1 MLSIPKLRVAI
12 PAAPRNIGRSIISEQ
27 EDTRIDLKLLKGLVR
42 LMKGGDVSELEV
54 DDSDKG
60 LRIRLKRG
68 GAGSDAA
75 APTVQL
81 LGGGPAYAPGP
92 AESAAPVSSEAPPES
107 APESDAKVIKSPMVG
122 TFYRTPS
129 PDADPFVRIG
139 DHVEETSVVCI
150 LEAMKV
156 MNEIQAEIGGE
167 IAEVLVENGEPVEF
181 GQPLFLLR

>member
-1 MLSIPKLRVAI
+1 MLLIPKRRAVT

-60 LRIRLKRG
+60 LRIKLKRG
-68 GAGSDAA
+68 SGGSDAA
-75 APTVQL
+75 GPTVQL
-81 LGGGPAYAPGP
+81 LGGAPAYA
-92 AESAAPVSSEAPPES
+92 AAPAAAPASAEATEDFEEEPE
-107 APESDAKVIKSPMVG
+107 ARAIKSPMVG

-129 PDADPFVRIG
+129 PDSDPFIRVG
-139 DHVEETSVVCI
+139 DRVEEGTVVCI

-156 MNEIQAEIGGE
+156 MNEIQAETSGE
-167 IAEVLVENGEPVEF
+167 IAEVLVENGDPVEF

>member
-1 MLSIPKLRVAI
+1 MLLFPKRRAVT

-68 GAGSDAA
+68 SVDSDAA
-75 APTVQL
+75 GPTVQL
-81 LGGGPAYAPGP
+81 LGGAPAYP
-92 AESAAPVSSEAPPES
+92 AAPAVAPASAEATGDSEEEPE
-107 APESDAKVIKSPMVG
+107 ARAINSPMVG

-129 PDADPFVRIG
+129 PDSDPFIRVG
-139 DHVEETSVVCI
+139 DRVEEGTVVCI

-156 MNEIQAEIGGE
+156 MNEIQAETSGE
-167 IAEVLVENGEPVEF
+167 IAEVLVENGDPVEF

>member
-1 MLSIPKLRVAI
+1 MLLFPKRRAVT
-12 PAAPRNIGRSIISEQ
+12 PAAPRNIGRSIINEQ

-54 DDSDKG
+54 DDADKG

-68 GAGSDAA
+68 SGGSDAA

-81 LGGGPAYAPGP
+81 LGGAPAYAATP
-92 AESAAPVSSEAPPES
+92 APLAASSEAMDELEEGPE
-107 APESDAKVIKSPMVG
+107 APAIKSPMVG

-129 PDADPFVRIG
+129 PDSDPFIRVG
-139 DHVEETSVVCI
+139 DRVEEGTVVCI

-156 MNEIQAEIGGE
+156 MNEIQAETSGE

>member
-1 MLSIPKLRVAI
+1 MLLFPKRRAVT
-12 PAAPRNIGRSIISEQ
+12 PAAPRNIGRSIINEQ

-54 DDSDKG
+54 DDADKG
-60 LRIRLKRG
+60 RRTRLKRG
-68 GAGSDAA
+68 SGGSDAA

-81 LGGGPAYAPGP
+81 LGGAPAYPATPAPAGL
-92 AESAAPVSSEAPPES
+92 EATDEFEEEPE
-107 APESDAKVIKSPMVG
+107 ARAIKSPMVG

-129 PDADPFVRIG
+129 PDSDPFIRVG
-139 DHVEETSVVCI
+139 DRVEEGTVVCI

-156 MNEIQAEIGGE
+156 MNEIQAETSGE

>member
-1 MLSIPKLRVAI
+1 MATQ
-12 PAAPRNIGRSIISEQ
+12 NIGRSIISEQ
-27 EDTRIDLKLLKGLVR
+27 EDTRIDIKLLKGLVR

-54 DDSDKG
+54 DDSDNG

-68 GAGSDAA
+68 VSGGES

-81 LGGGPAYAPGP
+81 LGG
-92 AESAAPVSSEAPPES
+92 AAPVAPAV
-107 APESDAKVIKSPMVG
+107 APEVAAAAPAEGAAAEPEGKVITSPMVG

-129 PDADPFVRIG
+129 PDADPFIRVG
-139 DHVEETSVVCI
+139 DRVEEDTIVCI

-156 MNEIQAEIGGE
+156 MNEIPAEAVGE

>member
-1 MLSIPKLRVAI
+1 MLLFPTRRAVT

-27 EDTRIDLKLLKGLVR
+27 EDTRIDIKLLKGLVR

-68 GAGSDAA
+68 SGGSDAA
-75 APTVQL
+75 GPTVQL
-81 LGGGPAYAPGP
+81 LGGAPAYP
-92 AESAAPVSSEAPPES
+92 AAPSPAPASAEATGEFEEEPE
-107 APESDAKVIKSPMVG
+107 ARAIKSPMVG

-129 PDADPFVRIG
+129 PDSDPFIRVG
-139 DHVEETSVVCI
+139 DRVEEGTVVCI

-156 MNEIQAEIGGE
+156 MNEIQAETSGE
-167 IAEVLVENGEPVEF
+167 IAEILVENGDPVEF

>member
-1 MLSIPKLRVAI
+1 MLHFPKRRAVT

-68 GAGSDAA
+68 SGVSDSA

-81 LGGGPAYAPGP
+81 LGGAPAYA
-92 AESAAPVSSEAPPES
+92 AAPAAAAAGSELADELEDEPE
-107 APESDAKVIKSPMVG
+107 ARTIKSPMVG

-129 PDADPFVRIG
+129 PDSDPFIRVG
-139 DHVEETSVVCI
+139 DRVEEGTVVCI

-156 MNEIQAEIGGE
+156 MNEIQAEASGE

>member
-1 MLSIPKLRVAI
+1 MLHFPKRRAVT
-12 PAAPRNIGRSIISEQ
+12 PAAPRNIGRSIINEQ

-42 LMKGGDVSELEV
+42 LMKGGDVNELEV
-54 DDSDKG
+54 DDADKG

-68 GAGSDAA
+68 SGGSDAA

-81 LGGGPAYAPGP
+81 LGGAPAYAATPAPAGSEVADELEEGP
-92 AESAAPVSSEAPPES
+92 EAR
-107 APESDAKVIKSPMVG
+107 AIKSPMVG

-129 PDADPFVRIG
+129 PDADPFIRVG
-139 DHVEETSVVCI
+139 DRVEEGTVVCI

-156 MNEIQAEIGGE
+156 MNEIQAETSGE